1 MRRTPLRIRRRTVR
15 EFEIALARAV
25 SGSPLFH
32 RWLPQLRR
40 DKIGARDDDTHVER
54 DPGMLLLSDWER
66 ARGESRWDGEI
77 SGGSSLFP
85 GVMLLTD
92 RKLIMNSVTR

>member
-1 MRRTPLRIRRRTVR
+1 MRRTPLRIRVGPSS
-15 EFEIALARAV
+15 EFEVALAPFQGRL
-25 SGSPLFH
+25 SFR
-32 RWLPQLRR
+32 RWLPQLRC
-40 DKIGARDDDTHVER
+40 DKIGARDDDTHVGR